1 MGDKNYDVIVLGVG
15 SMGSATCY
23 YLAKQGIKVL
33 GIEQYGISHELGS
46 HGGQSRIIR
55 QAYFEHADYVPLLK
69 RAYENWQLLENE
81 SNEQLVHKT
90 GLLYLGK
97 SNHHLIKGT
106 LASAAEHKL
115 QVDKLTA
122 ETMAE
127 RYPQFNLPDDYD
139 YLFEANAGFVT
150 PEKTIQQYAKLTVNH
165 GGKINTSEKVLGWQ
179 KDGTTITVKT
189 SKASYSCNKLVITA
203 GPWAGK
209 LMPQLA
215 RKLKITRQVIAW
227 LNPSKPD
234 MFDLE
239 KFPSWTL
246 DDDEH
251 EGIFYGFPIL
261 PAQQFGSPTG
271 LKLGYH
277 HPGMESDPDKL
288 DRSVTDEDRAVLLAM
303 LAKFIPDAYGS
314 IVELKTCMYT
324 NTADANFIIDYLP
337 DHDNVVFATG
347 FSGHGFKFAPVVGE
361 ILSGLVLEGATPLPI
376 EFLRADRPALHT

>member
-1 MGDKNYDVIVLGVG
+1 MSEKNYDVIVLGVG

-23 YLAKQGIKVL
+23 YLAKQGVKVL
-33 GIEQYGISHELGS
+33 GIEQFGISHELGS

-55 QAYFEHADYVPLLK
+55 QAYFEHSDYVPLLK
-69 RAYENWQLLENE
+69 RAYENWQILENE

-97 SNHHLIKGT
+97 SGHHLIKDT

-115 QVDKLTA
+115 EVDKLTA
-122 ETMAE
+122 ESMAA
-127 RYPQFNLPDDYD
+127 RYPQFNLPDDYHS
-139 YLFEANAGFVT
+139 LFEANAGFVT
-150 PEKTIQQYAKLTVNH
+150 PEKTIQQYTKLAIHH
-165 GGKINTSEKVLGWQ
+165 GGKINTEEKVLGWQ
-179 KDGTTITVKT
+179 KDGSSITVKT
-189 SKASYSCNKLVITA
+189 SKDSYSCGKLVITA

-215 RKLKITRQVIAW
+215 RKLKITRQIIAW
-227 LNPSKPD
+227 LNPPKPE
-234 MFDLE
+234 MFNLE

-261 PAQQFGSPTG
+261 PAQRFGSPTG

-277 HPGMESDPDKL
+277 HPGIESDPDKL
-288 DRSVTDEDRAVLLAM
+288 DRSITDGDRRILLGM
-303 LAKFIPDAYGS
+303 LGKFIPDANES
-314 IVELKTCMYT
+314 FVELKACMYT
-324 NTADANFIIDYLP
+324 NTVDANFIIDYLP

-347 FSGHGFKFAPVVGE
+347 FSGHGFKFAPVIGE
-361 ILSGLVLEGATPLPI
+361 ILSDLVLKGTTLLPI
-376 EFLRADRPALHT
+376 EFLRAERSDLH